1 MKEERKENDKRVKLN
16 IGGHYFET
24 WFSTLE
30 RIPGTRL
37 ALLATLKEADES
49 YDADNGEYFF
59 DRHPGA
65 FMAILTYYR
74 TEELH
79 VDQNICGNI
88 IKGVCIQ
95 EFFFI
100 FLARFYHDNVIYVF
114 DDSNIEKVTV
124 FTVNDKIYLTS
135 FVMKYIQL

>member
-1 MKEERKENDKRVKLN
+1 MEFIKKMKEERKDNDRRVKLN

-49 YDADNGEYFF
+49 YDAENGEYFF

-79 VDQNICGNI
+79 ADQNICGNI
-88 IKGVCIQ
+88 IKGVCIL
-95 EFFFI
+95 FLYSIGVFI
-100 FLARFYHDNVIYVF
+100 MNTILVLY
-114 DDSNIEKVTV
+114 
-124 FTVNDKIYLTS
+124 YLSIT
-135 FVMKYIQL
+135 FW

>member
-1 MKEERKENDKRVKLN
+1 MEFIKKMKEEKKENDKRVKLN

-95 EFFFI
+95 DFFLFFFFCMFFI
-100 FLARFYHDNVIYVF
+100 
-114 DDSNIEKVTV
+114 T
-124 FTVNDKIYLTS
+124 LTL
-135 FVMKYIQL
+135 YI